1 MLVLVLLSII
11 VRDHQKSAALKKHHL
26 VGIQGLAECFQI
38 FFESLDVGQQKWN
51 NLGPSTIKG
60 LVPDRGFKAVN
71 FKPFVHFL
79 QNVHF
84 SLLES
89 LVSHI
94 FAQHVHFVNQAKNS
108 GFWGKFCECVE
119 TVFKLLHVAPVEI
132 FAGNIKNVNQHF
144 NIFENMLPLALKK
157 LLHKKV
163 LASAIPQ
170 TEH

>member
-11 VRDHQKSAALKKHHL
+11 VRDHQKSAALKKHNL
-26 VGIQGLAECFQI
+26 VGIQGLTERFQI

-60 LVPDRGFKAVN
+60 LVPDRGFKTVN
-71 FKPFVHFL
+71 FKSFVHFL

-84 SLLES
+84 TLLKS

-94 FAQHVHFVNQAKNS
+94 FAQHIHFVDETKNS

-119 TVFKLLHVAPVEI
+119 TVFKLLHVTPVEI
-132 FAGNIKNVNQHF
+132 FAGNIKYVN
-144 NIFENMLPLALKK
+144 
-157 LLHKKV
+157 
-163 LASAIPQ
+163 
-170 TEH
+170 